1 MLARAP
7 LVAALLALLAA
18 SAGAPWPAAAAAA
31 PRGPVALVHPQA
43 GHTRL
48 DLDPA
53 GLAFLESLE
62 GPVAPVVVIG
72 PYRSGKSF
80 LLNSLLGVSCEEGF
94 GVGHTRETQT
104 LGVWLWPR
112 AVEVAGKGGER
123 VNVSAASPQ
132 PPQPAAS
139 RARPPTAASSPRPR
153 PAAPSHAAP
162 LHRHRGLR
170 VHRQGGR
177 VRRPDIRA
185 LRAPLLCAD
194 LQPARGGAFRSNRI
208 WKIILKI

>member
-1 MLARAP
+1 MSARAS

-18 SAGAPWPAAAAAA
+18 SAGAPRPAAAAAA

-62 GPVAPVVVIG
+62 GPIAPVVVIG

-104 LGVWLWPR
+104 LGVWLWPH

-123 VNVSAASPQ
+123 VNVSADCAAAAAHRLSCPSAHRRLLAPPSPRRALKRSSSSST
-132 PPQPAAS
+132 PRALSRPARRTRTTTGFS
-139 RARPPTAASSPRPR
+139 RSPRSSPR
-153 PAAPSHAAP
+153 
-162 LHRHRGLR
+162 
-170 VHRQGGR
+170 
-177 VRRPDIRA
+177 
-185 LRAPLLCAD
+185 C
-194 LQPARGGAFRSNRI
+194 
-208 WKIILKI
+208 